1 MAGCPGRPCRRTVE
15 DMIEVQQLTK
25 RYGPRNAVEDLTFS
39 VRPGSVTGFLGPNGA
54 GKSTTI
60 RMLLALT
67 TPTSGRALVNGRPY
81 KTLRQPLR
89 EAGALVDAAGLHGGR
104 TAYRHLHWLAASNG
118 LDRRRIAEVLDQVGL
133 TNVAG
138 RRVRGFSLGMRQR
151 LGIAAALLGD
161 PPTLVLDEPVNGLD
175 PEGVHWIRTL
185 MRGLAAEGRTILVS
199 SHLISELALTADRL
213 LVIGGGRLLADDTVE
228 GFSHGHPTL
237 EDAYFTRTAGAVAYR
252 SGGGR

>member
-1 MAGCPGRPCRRTVE
+1 
-15 DMIEVQQLTK
+15 MIEVQQLSK
-25 RYGPRNAVEDLTFS
+25 GYGARTAVDRLTFS
-39 VRPGSVTGFLGPNGA
+39 VPPGSVTGFLGPNGA

-81 KTLRQPLR
+81 RTLRYPLR

-104 TAYRHLHWLAASNG
+104 TARRHLHWLALSNG
-118 LDRRRIAEVLDQVGL
+118 LDRRRVDEVLDTTGL
-133 TNVAG
+133 TGVAG

-161 PPTLVLDEPVNGLD
+161 PPTLILDEPVNGLD
-175 PEGVHWIRTL
+175 PEGVHWIRGL
-185 MRGLAAEGRTILVS
+185 MRGLAAQGRTVLVS
-199 SHLISELALTADRL
+199 SHLISELALAADRL
-213 LVIGGGRLLADDTVE
+213 VVIGGGRLLAEATVAQ
-228 GFSHGHPTL
+228 FSHGHPTL
-237 EDAYFTRTAGAVAYR
+237 EEAYFACTAGAVTYH